1 MADFVTHTVFG
12 ERMIPELPA
21 TAQRVFHQHPAAYYW
36 GCQGPDL
43 LFFRKALFGSG
54 PLYKYASL
62 MHNEKNTELFSR
74 MLQYI
79 DALDD
84 KDRDAALSYFYGFL
98 CHYALDSEIHPY
110 VYCRQYELAEKYPSV
125 SGSALHCQIE
135 TDIDSALYPRLKKE
149 PVTSFSPEKL
159 YTISKED
166 CFVIARIYTYLLKK
180 VYEQSVPY
188 EQIVKCFSDMLT
200 IQKLLFSCSR
210 AVFAATKGIDT
221 LICSKNLVSSHVKG
235 KEPKWDCLNLCRA
248 VWQNPCSPEQKRR
261 ESVLGI
267 LSLAG
272 KKAARL
278 AKEYS
283 AQLEKHDYDP
293 PVILT
298 EAFSNGDLHREQSGK
313 SMKKTKG

>member
-1 MADFVTHTVFG
+1 MADFATHTLFG
-12 ERMIPELPA
+12 ERILPELPA
-21 TAQRVFHQHPAAYYW
+21 MAQRVFHRRPAAFYW

-54 PLYKYASL
+54 PLHKYASL
-62 MHNEKNTELFSR
+62 MHGEKNTELFAC

-79 DALDD
+79 NALDD
-84 KDRDAALSYFYGFL
+84 TEQETALSYFYGFL

-149 PVTSFSPEKL
+149 PVTSFAPETR
-159 YTISKED
+159 YTIAKEQ

-180 VYEQSVPY
+180 VYGQSVPY
-188 EQIVKCFSDMLT
+188 EQVVKCFADTLT
-200 IQKLLFSCSR
+200 IQKLLFSGSK
-210 AVFAATKGIDT
+210 AVSAATKGLDA
-221 LICSKNLVSSHVKG
+221 LIRSKNLISSHVKG
-235 KEPKWDCLNLCRA
+235 KEPKWDCLNLRHA
-248 VWQNPCSPEQKRR
+248 VWYNPYFPEMKRK

-272 KKAARL
+272 KKAAWL
-278 AKEYS
+278 AKEYT
-283 AQLEKHDYDP
+283 AQLEKQVFDP
-293 PVILT
+293 PIPLT
-298 EAFSNGDLHREQSGK
+298 ETFSNGDLRRDGPA
-313 SMKKTKG
+313 MTVTKE